1 MDADIAAAAARLAA
15 GDLVAFPTETVYGL
29 GADALCPAAVAKIF
43 AAKHRPADHPLIVH
57 LPLGTPLQDW
67 ARDVPPAAIR
77 LADAFWP
84 GPLTLVLRRHVR
96 VPDIVTGGQDTVG
109 LRIPS
114 HPVALALLAAFG
126 SGIAAP
132 SANRYGRISPTCAEH
147 VRAEFGTEVAMVLDA
162 GPSRYGIESTIVDL
176 SGGMP
181 RLLRPGAIARSD
193 LAAAMGL
200 AADCLGGSG
209 GRGPD
214 HPRVPGSL
222 PGHYAPRTP
231 LLLLARAS
239 LQAHLIAAG
248 PERDRI
254 AIVCW
259 SEPISSGWA
268 WHLPDD
274 PEGYAHGLY
283 AALRAADA
291 APVDRI
297 WVESVPDTPPWE
309 AVHDRLARAAAG
321 SGSTSP

>member
-1 MDADIAAAAARLAA
+1 MDAEIAAAAARLTA
-15 GDLVAFPTETVYGL
+15 GELVAFPTETVYGL
-29 GADALCPAAVAKIF
+29 GADALNPVAVAKIF
-43 AAKHRPADHPLIVH
+43 VLKHRPADHPLIVH
-57 LPLGTPLQDW
+57 LPLGTPLQGW

-84 GPLTLVLRRHVR
+84 GPLTLVLRRHPR

-126 SGIAAP
+126 SGVAAP

-147 VRAEFGTEVAMVLDA
+147 VRAEFGSEVAMVLDA

-176 SGGMP
+176 SGGVP
-181 RLLRPGAIARSD
+181 RLLRPRALSRRD
-193 LAAAMGL
+193 LAAAQGS
-200 AADCLGGSG
+200 AADSPRPHGGPS
-209 GRGPD
+209 PD

-239 LQAHLIAAG
+239 FQAHLRAAG
-248 PERDRI
+248 ADCNRI
-254 AIVCW
+254 AVVSW
-259 SEPISSGWA
+259 SEQVSSA
-268 WHLPDD
+268 WVWRLPDD
-274 PEGYAHGLY
+274 PVGYAHGLY
-283 AALRAADA
+283 AALRSADA
-291 APVDRI
+291 APVDQI
-297 WVESVPDTPPWE
+297 WVESVPDTPAWE
-309 AVHDRLARAAAG
+309 AVRDRLARAAAG